1 MSQETRYNSAVI
13 YKLMSFKTDKIIIDG
28 CCCSLARRKQDLKKL
43 KNQVVLAFI
52 EEYPDYYLSIIEEY
66 PCKNKEFFNARIS
79 EVKKLNKK
87 FHCETLLDLD
97 NKKNIK
103 RTESLS
109 PQYYIKEN
117 FVTEESVIE
126 LQPKVVVNR
135 PLPPP
140 LPSVTMGRAIRPHS
154 LTVRTTGL

>member
-1 MSQETRYNSAVI
+1 MIQETRYNSAII

-66 PCKNKEFFNARIS
+66 PCKSKDFLNARIS
-79 EVKKLNKK
+79 EVKKVNKRY
-87 FHCETLLDLD
+87 HCETLVDLE
-97 NKKNIK
+97 NKKDIK

-109 PQYYIKEN
+109 PQFYKREN

-126 LQPKVVVNR
+126 SHPKVVVNR

-140 LPSVTMGRAIRPHS
+140 LPSVTMGRTIRPHS
-154 LTVRTTGL
+154 LTIRTI

>member
-1 MSQETRYNSAVI
+1 MSETRYNNAVI

-66 PCKNKEFFNARIS
+66 PCKSKEFFNARIA
-79 EVKKLNKK
+79 EIKKANKK
-87 FHCETLLDLD
+87 FHCETFEDLD
-97 NKKNIK
+97 NKKDIK

-109 PQYYIKEN
+109 PQYYKREN
-117 FVTEESVIE
+117 FVTEETVIE
-126 LQPKVVVNR
+126 SQPKVAANR

-140 LPSVTMGRAIRPHS
+140 LPPVTMGRTIRPHG